1 MQKKHLQHTFNEGL
15 EQGRAEGRDMLL
27 RFFRLNQ
34 ILLKENRLDDLERA
48 GTDENFRNELFE
60 KYQL

>member
-15 EQGRAEGRDMLL
+15 EQGRAEGRDTLL
-27 RFFRLNQ
+27 RFSRLNQ

-48 GTDENFRNELFE
+48 STDENFRNELFE